1 MLLNLSTTKI
11 ARHWTKNYSNIACTG
26 KKFQRYKAKNAN
38 DYSDNLNI
46 FVLKPVLHNMLN

>member
-26 KKFQRYKAKNAN
+26 KKIQRYKAKNAN